1 MAICTG
7 GAQQM
12 SVCVCEA
19 AAAGIHIRVFGVC
32 MDGCLLWSLRPI
44 NSIPTRSTISQRA
57 MLLYTLRGFVE
68 IIKMKGTFNMK

>member
-32 MDGCLLWSLRPI
+32 MDGCMDVCVCVRICVQDMSIRDWPDKCDFSIAERM
-44 NSIPTRSTISQRA
+44 NSDEELQ
-57 MLLYTLRGFVE
+57 
-68 IIKMKGTFNMK
+68 